1 MDMTDSECYPHHH
14 IKLRKWEFHTIHK
27 LDSHNFFKSSSE
39 DIFFSLLLGGEEGR
53 ERNIDVREKYWLV
66 PSRTGSDQRL
76 YTPRLGNQTHN
87 LGMCIDQKS
96 NVQPV
101 SYKTMLQPTEPHW
114 PELDYH
120 DCLYLFNTAVYLFQF
135 FNVYLFQFIPLPI
148 WNLDL

>member
-14 IKLRKWEFHTIHK
+14 IKLRKWEFHTVHK

-87 LGMCIDQKS
+87 LGMSLTRNQMCNLSVTRQCSNQLSHTDQS
-96 NVQPV
+96 WTIMIVYTSSIQQYTSFNF
-101 SYKTMLQPTEPHW
+101 SMYTSFN
-114 PELDYH
+114 
-120 DCLYLFNTAVYLFQF
+120 LYLFQYE
-135 FNVYLFQFIPLPI
+135 I
-148 WNLDL
+148 